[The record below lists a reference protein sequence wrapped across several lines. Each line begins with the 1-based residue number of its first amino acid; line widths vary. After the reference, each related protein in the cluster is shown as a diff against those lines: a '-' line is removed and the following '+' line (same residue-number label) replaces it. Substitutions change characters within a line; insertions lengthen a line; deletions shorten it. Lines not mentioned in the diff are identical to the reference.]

1 MGNKVFALKIH
12 GPREYSFSE
21 SEQVH
26 SSLDAGVG
34 GVADREQYQYTES
47 VVCVPA

>member
-21 SEQVH
+21 SGQVH

-34 GVADREQYQYTES
+34 AWPTENNVS
-47 VVCVPA
+47 TLSQ